1 MSSLSQMPDPR
12 LRTIDEED
20 IETIVAEDVH
30 FDGEL
35 SFDKSL
41 VVKGRLEGTIASSG
55 DLFVNEGASVDA
67 TIKAALISVRGAV
80 QGQLIARERIELFS
94 SAVVKG
100 TLQAPDLIVQ
110 SGCSLN
116 GECRMP
122 ASEGQG

>member
-1 MSSLSQMPDPR
+1 MPDPR

-20 IETIVAEDVH
+20 IETVVADDVN

-35 SFDKSL
+35 SFTQSL
-41 VVKGRLEGTIASSG
+41 IVKGRLEGTISSSG
-55 DLFVNEGASVDA
+55 DLFVNEGASVAA
-67 TIKAALISVRGAV
+67 TIKAALISVRGTV
-80 QGQLIARERIELFS
+80 EGQLIARERIELFS
-94 SAVVKG
+94 SAVVRG

-122 ASEGQG
+122 AGGATR

>member
-1 MSSLSQMPDPR
+1 MPDPR

-20 IETIVAEDVH
+20 IETVVAEDVH

-55 DLFVNEGASVDA
+55 DLFVNEGSTVDA
-67 TIKAALISVRGAV
+67 TVKAALISVRGTV
-80 QGQLIARERIELFS
+80 NGQLIARERIELFS
-94 SAVVKG
+94 SAVVQG

-110 SGCSLN
+110 SGCRLN

-122 ASEGQG
+122 TGGSTRK

>member
-1 MSSLSQMPDPR
+1 MPDPR

-20 IETIVAEDVH
+20 IETVVAEDVH

-35 SFDKSL
+35 AFDRSL
-41 VVKGRLEGTIASSG
+41 VVKGRLEGTISSSG

-67 TIKAALISVRGAV
+67 TIKAALISVRGSV

-94 SAVVKG
+94 SAVVEG

-110 SGCSLN
+110 SGCRLN
-116 GECRMP
+116 GECRMTSGGT
-122 ASEGQG
+122 ASK

>member
-1 MSSLSQMPDPR
+1 MPDPR

-20 IETIVAEDVH
+20 IETVVAEDVH

-35 SFDKSL
+35 AFDRSL

-94 SAVVKG
+94 SAVVEG

-110 SGCSLN
+110 SGCRLN

-122 ASEGQG
+122 GGGTAST

>member
-1 MSSLSQMPDPR
+1 MPDPR

-20 IETIVAEDVH
+20 IETVVAEDVH

-35 SFDKSL
+35 EFDRSL
-41 VVKGRLEGTIASSG
+41 VVKGRLEGTISSSG

-67 TIKAALISVRGAV
+67 TIKAALISVRGSV

-94 SAVVKG
+94 SAVVEG

-110 SGCSLN
+110 SGCRLN
-116 GECRMP
+116 GECRMTSGGT
-122 ASEGQG
+122 AST

>member
-1 MSSLSQMPDPR
+1 MPDPR

-35 SFDKSL
+35 AFDKSL
-41 VVKGRLEGTIASSG
+41 IVKGRLEGTISSSG

-100 TLQAPDLIVQ
+100 TLEAPDLIVQ

-122 ASEGQG
+122 AAGGKR